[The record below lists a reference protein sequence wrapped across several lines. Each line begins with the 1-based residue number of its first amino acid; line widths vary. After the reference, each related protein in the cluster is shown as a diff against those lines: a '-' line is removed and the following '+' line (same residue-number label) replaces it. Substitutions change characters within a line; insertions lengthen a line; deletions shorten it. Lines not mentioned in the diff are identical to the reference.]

1 MDRKAQLCRM
11 LEENPFTHLGDA
23 VYEILYQSV
32 IRLEIPADA
41 ALSDTALARELD
53 VSRTPVRNALLR
65 LEADG
70 LLEQTKGR
78 AFRVA
83 PLTKEECRTL
93 MEVRL
98 AVEGQAAALAAERI
112 TPQQQ
117 AHLQEL
123 MAAYAAAC
131 AAWKPEEIIESDH
144 AFHQAVVD
152 AAHNPYLADVY
163 RQLSPRVL
171 HYRYFMFRRSAR
183 EQLRPLMEN
192 SVRRHR
198 AVYNAIDLGFGS
210 LACEMM
216 EKDVSGMVDV
226 VGDW

>member
-1 MDRKAQLCRM
+1 M
-11 LEENPFTHLGDA
+11 
-23 VYEILYQSV
+23 
-32 IRLEIPADA
+32 
-41 ALSDTALARELD
+41 ALARELD

-65 LEADG
+65 LETDG

-83 PLTKEECRTL
+83 PLTKRECRAL

-98 AVEGQAAALAAERI
+98 AVEGQAAALAAEHI
-112 TPQQQ
+112 TPRQQE
-117 AHLQEL
+117 HLQEL
-123 MAAYAAAC
+123 METYSAAC
-131 AAWKPEEIIESDH
+131 AHWKPEEIIESDH

-152 AAHNPYLADVY
+152 AAHNSYLADIY
-163 RQLSPRVL
+163 WQLSPRVL

-183 EQLRPLMEN
+183 EQLQPLMEN
-192 SVRRHR
+192 SVRHHR

-210 LACEMM
+210 LAREMM

>member
-1 MDRKAQLCRM
+1 MDRKEQLRGM

-32 IRLEIPADA
+32 IRLEIPAEA

-83 PLTKEECRTL
+83 PLTKKECREL

-98 AVEGQAAALAAERI
+98 AVEGRAAALAAERI
-112 TPQQQ
+112 EPQQQ
-117 AHLQEL
+117 ELLKKL

-144 AFHQAVVD
+144 AFHQAAVD
-152 AAHNPYLADVY
+152 AAHNPYLADAY

-171 HYRYFMFRRSAR
+171 HYRYFMFRRSDR
-183 EQLRPLMEN
+183 EQLQPLMEN

-210 LACEMM
+210 LAREML